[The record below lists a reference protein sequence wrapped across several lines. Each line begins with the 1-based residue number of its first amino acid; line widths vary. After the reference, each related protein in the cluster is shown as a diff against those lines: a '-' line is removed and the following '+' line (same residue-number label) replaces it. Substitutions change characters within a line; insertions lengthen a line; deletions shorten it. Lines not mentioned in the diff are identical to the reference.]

1 MDRILIV
8 EDDTE
13 IGQLLQDI
21 LAQANY
27 ESHHLLSGEKAISFL
42 SAQHYD
48 LILLDLMLP
57 GIQGED
63 LLPKIR
69 EINQIPILIISA
81 KGGLESKVAMLQK
94 GADDYISKPFEPKE
108 VIARI
113 EAALRRYRG
122 NRTNQI
128 LYDDIVIDLD
138 AQNVWVQGH
147 EMSLTAKE
155 YAILKLL
162 CTYPSKVFSK
172 ANLYESIWHE
182 LYAYDDNLL
191 GVHISNLRKKLKE
204 HTGKEYIQTV
214 WGIGY
219 KIR

>member
-147 EMSLTAKE
+147 EMSLTGKE

-219 KIR
+219 KIK

>member
-27 ESHHLLSGEKAISFL
+27 ESHHLLFGEKAISFL

>member
-8 EDDTE
+8 EDDAE
-13 IGQLLQDI
+13 IGNLLQNI
-21 LAQANY
+21 LTQADY
-27 ESHHLLSGEKAISFL
+27 ESNLLLSGERVIDFL
-42 SAQHYD
+42 STQHYD

-63 LLPKIR
+63 LLLKIR
-69 EINQIPILIISA
+69 AVNQIPIVIISA

-113 EAALRRYRG
+113 EAAIRRYRG
-122 NRTNQI
+122 NGTKQI
-128 LYDDIVIDLD
+128 FYDDIVIDLD

-147 EMSLTAKE
+147 KMSLTAKE

-219 KIR
+219 KIK

>member
-113 EAALRRYRG
+113 ETVLRRYRG

-147 EMSLTAKE
+147 EMSLTGKE

-219 KIR
+219 KIK

>member
-113 EAALRRYRG
+113 EAALRRSRG

>member
-27 ESHHLLSGEKAISFL
+27 ESQHLLSGEKVIGFL

-63 LLPKIR
+63 LLPQIR

-122 NRTNQI
+122 NGTNQI
-128 LYDDIVIDLD
+128 LYDDIVIDLN
-138 AQNVWVQGH
+138 AQNVWVQGY
-147 EMSLTAKE
+147 EVSLTAKE
-155 YAILKLL
+155 YAILKLF

-172 ANLYESIWHE
+172 ANLYESVWHE
-182 LYAYDDNLL
+182 LYAYDDNVL
-191 GVHISNLRKKLKE
+191 GVHISNLRRKLKE
-204 HTGKEYIQTV
+204 RTGKEYIQTV

-219 KIR
+219 KIE